1 MSATP
6 RMRYGAFPQ
15 TPDTAQRA
23 PAADGTPDAK
33 PLRVRAPLTDINI
46 MNKNPANDGTA
57 PLVSTDVIPA
67 PTQRL
72 YAFFLYGALLAWRA
86 YDFINL
92 HNEEADSLW
101 LFMKWVM
108 IDGLFLFG
116 LPVLRIPWLEWST
129 PTMVFLF
136 LVHALVDGMLMFRIG
151 IPITS
156 FFTGLFKLVYDR
168 ELAIEEHNVDP
179 WTVLHNESLILGKQ
193 VIHILPEGSA
203 VLNPNQESFCLGGST
218 KDIRIPIQINQ
229 TTPMLIEILRFDLD
243 NGGNE
248 TISLSQKQVKN
259 LVKEAKRAKKT
270 HLPEE
275 PLLLHHSVKKP
286 GYYKLNRVIDESK
299 LEVQTRVLSEAMVV
313 SCPEAR
319 IKPSSKT
326 RCKGETADIGIVV
339 SGTPPLQLKYRR
351 MVEGRER
358 EAKSE
363 FLQPDDYISPL
374 SRNHIYDAL
383 VRSGQVDV
391 GWARAHS
398 IEVSLSDGLSQSGLW
413 SYYVDEVSDALGNV
427 IKYTPE
433 LEEGEVPKLDE
444 KLHRNF
450 YVYERPTINLHGCD
464 SQHPLRVAKGQKVSL
479 PISFS
484 STAANRDALMDS
496 PHTIEYMFTPENEL
510 SSDGEHT
517 SANRTKIEVVKS
529 ASQKIPIQKSGLY
542 TIKSVSTDNCAGDVE
557 EPASCLLLN
566 PPEPDLDIASEPIF
580 DKCANRPL
588 GLRVNLDLIGT
599 PPFRVMYSMR
609 KKGEKTEQAMYTDV
623 IGLRGQVDIMPPEAG
638 HYTYSFT
645 SVSDDVYK
653 GHTLKHKNL
662 VLEQDVKPSASA
674 HFIYAPAK
682 TEACIDEPVT
692 FGVKMQGEGPWTLE
706 YELVHAR
713 KRIKREIAGIETET
727 FTITTESLDQGGE
740 YTLALAS
747 VTDAVG
753 CKEFLKEEAKIS
765 VRHERPKGYFG
776 QIEGRRTLRT
786 LEGKRVALPM
796 RLTGKA
802 PWDVKYK
809 NAQDPDDHVHTRKLN
824 NANDILD
831 VNGKGLYELLDVRD
845 AICPGSIDPDA
856 RIFEVSLIPRPTL
869 RIPESTTVT
878 FDGSKY
884 VRQEIC
890 EGDQDSLD
898 VALTGSPPYTVKYEH
913 HAPGSGYQVK
923 AINAALNI
931 ASVSMDTSKPGI
943 HQYKFTELAD
953 NNYDHN
959 PKTFQQLKVDQLVNP
974 RPTAKFKTP
983 GKTYSYCNTE
993 EDGEEVIPIE
1003 FTGLPPFHLEVDL
1016 KHAGSSKAET
1026 LSFPNIPATT
1036 HNIKIPHRNLHLGMS
1051 SLTIRKVRDSRGC
1064 RNKPALS
1071 SASRDAPRVQI
1082 AVHNAP
1088 SIAPLDTRTDFCVG
1102 DRLSYA
1108 LAGAVPFSVLYTFN
1122 GATLKAIS
1130 QGTTFRRLAEKP
1142 GAFAI
1147 TGVTDSASQ
1156 CRANTHLAATIHEM
1170 PSVRVSRGKETRV
1183 DIHEGGEAEILFEF
1197 GGTPPFEFTYTR
1209 STNVKPG
1216 QRSRVLE
1223 TRSLTSTE
1231 FSLRITA
1238 SEEGTYEVISIRDA
1252 WCSFSKNP
1260 DGGVGGGYVE
1270 DHYAGGGQ
1278 RAVKGG
1284 KGQGRLGY

>member
-1 MSATP
+1 
-6 RMRYGAFPQ
+6 
-15 TPDTAQRA
+15 
-23 PAADGTPDAK
+23 
-33 PLRVRAPLTDINI
+33 
-46 MNKNPANDGTA
+46 MNKSPANDGTQ
-57 PLVSTDVIPA
+57 PLISTEVIPA

-72 YAFFLYGALLAWRA
+72 YAFFFYGALLAWRA

-101 LFMKWVM
+101 LFMKWIV

-116 LPVLRIPWLEWST
+116 LPVLRIPWLEWSP

-136 LVHALVDGMLMFRIG
+136 LVHALMDGMLMFRIG
-151 IPITS
+151 IPIATWVG
-156 FFTGLFKLVYDR
+156 GLFKLVYDR
-168 ELAIEEHNVDP
+168 ELAIEEHQVDP

-203 VLNPNQESFCLGGST
+203 VLNPDKESFCLGGFS
-218 KDIRIPIQINQ
+218 KEIKIPIQINQ
-229 TTPMLIEILRFDLD
+229 TTPMLIEIIRFDLD
-243 NGGNE
+243 NGQNE
-248 TISLSQKQVKN
+248 TISISQKQVKN
-259 LVKEAKRAKKT
+259 LVKEAKKTKKS
-270 HLPEE
+270 HSPEE
-275 PLLLHHSVKKP
+275 PLLLHHTVKKT
-286 GYYKLNRVIDESK
+286 GLFKLKKVIDESK
-299 LEVQTRVLSEAMVV
+299 LEVQTRLSEAMVV

-326 RCKGETADIGIVV
+326 RCKGESADIGIVV
-339 SGTPPLQLKYRR
+339 TGTPPLQLKYRR

-358 EAKSE
+358 ESKSE

-374 SRNHIYDAL
+374 SRHTISEAL
-383 VRSGQVDV
+383 VRTGQIDV
-391 GWARAHS
+391 SWARSHS
-398 IEVSLSDGLSQSGLW
+398 IEVSLTDGLSQSGLW
-413 SYYVDEVSDALGNV
+413 AYSVDEVSDALGNV
-427 IKYTPE
+427 IKYSTQI
-433 LEEGEVPKLDE
+433 EEGETPKLDE
-444 KLHRNF
+444 KLQRAF
-450 YVYERPTINLHGCD
+450 FVYERPTINLYGCD
-464 SQHPLRVAKGQKVSL
+464 TQHPLRVAKGQKAPL
-479 PISFS
+479 PIRFS
-484 STAANRDALMDS
+484 STSQNRQELTDS
-496 PHTIEYMFTPENEL
+496 PHTIEYMFTPEEEL

-517 SANRTKIEVVKS
+517 ASNRTKIEVLKS
-529 ASQKIPIQKSGLY
+529 AGQKITIQKSGLY
-542 TIKSVSTDNCAGDVE
+542 TLKSVSTDNCAGEVE

-566 PPEPDLDIASEPIF
+566 PPEPDLDISSAPIF

-599 PPFRVMYSMR
+599 PPFKVTYTMR
-609 KKGEKTEQAMYTDV
+609 KKGEKTERVEHIDV
-623 IGLRGQVDIMPPEAG
+623 TGLRGQVDIMPPEAG
-638 HYTYSFT
+638 HYTYTFT
-645 SVSDDVYK
+645 NVNDQVYK
-653 GHTLKHKNL
+653 GHSLKSKNL

-674 HFIYAPAK
+674 HFVYAPAK

-713 KRIKREIAGIETET
+713 KRVKKEITGIETET
-727 FTITTESLDQGGE
+727 FTITTEPLDQGGE

-776 QIEGRRTLRT
+776 QIEGRRSLRT
-786 LEGKRVALPM
+786 LEGKQVALPM

-802 PWDVKYK
+802 PWDIKYK
-809 NAQDPDDHVHTRKLN
+809 NAENPDDYVHSVTLN
-824 NANDILD
+824 NANDFLD
-831 VNGKGLYELLDVRD
+831 VDGKGLYELLDVRD
-845 AICPGSIDPDA
+845 AICPGSIDPA
-856 RIFEVSLIPRPTL
+856 AKIFEVSLIPRPTL
-869 RIPESTTVT
+869 RIPESTTIT
-878 FDGSKY
+878 LSGDKY
-884 VRQEIC
+884 IRQEIC

-898 VALTGSPPYTVKYEH
+898 VLLTGSPPYTVKYEH

-931 ASVSMDTSKPGI
+931 ASVSMDTSRPGV

-953 NNYDHN
+953 NNYNHN
-959 PKTFQQLKVDQLVNP
+959 PRTFQQLKVEQLVNP
-974 RPTAKFKTP
+974 RPSAKFKNP
-983 GKTYSYCNTE
+983 GKTYSYCNSE

-1026 LSFPNIPATT
+1026 LSFPNIPSTT
-1036 HNIKIPHRNLHLGMS
+1036 HSIRIPHRHLHLGMS
-1051 SLTIRKVRDSRGC
+1051 SLSIRKVRDARGC

-1108 LAGAVPFSVLYTFN
+1108 LSGAVPFSVFYTFN
-1122 GATLKAIS
+1122 GASLKATS

-1142 GAFAI
+1142 GAFTI
-1147 TGVTDSASQ
+1147 TGVADSASH
-1156 CRANTHLAATIHEM
+1156 CRASTHLAATIHEM
-1170 PSVRVSRGKETRV
+1170 PSARVSRGKETRV

-1209 STNVKPG
+1209 STNARPG

-1223 TRSLTSTE
+1223 TRTLTSAE
-1231 FSLRITA
+1231 FSLRIKA

-1252 WCSFSKNP
+1252 WCAFSKNP
-1260 DGGVGGGYVE
+1260 DGSATAMGVERDGR
-1270 DHYAGGGQ
+1270 Q
-1278 RAVKGG
+1278 KAVKG
-1284 KGQGRLGY
+1284 KAQGRVGY

>member
-1 MSATP
+1 MNGTP
-6 RMRYGAFPQ
+6 RLRSGAFPQ
-15 TPDTAQRA
+15 TPDTARRA
-23 PAADGTPDAK
+23 PYDDGSPGGK
-33 PLRVRAPLTDINI
+33 PMRVRAPLTDINI
-46 MNKNPANDGTA
+46 MNKNPADDGTQ
-57 PLVSTDVIPA
+57 PLISTDVIPA

-72 YAFFLYGALLAWRA
+72 YAFFFYGALAAWRA

-92 HNEEADSLW
+92 HTEEADSLW

-116 LPVLRIPWLEWST
+116 LPVLRIPWLEWSP

-136 LVHALVDGMLMFRIG
+136 LVHALLDGMLMFRIG
-151 IPITS
+151 IPITAWLG
-156 FFTGLFKLVYDR
+156 GLFKLVYDR
-168 ELAIEEHNVDP
+168 EPAIEEHYVDP

-203 VLNPNQESFCLGGST
+203 VLNPDKDSFCLGGFT
-218 KDIRIPIQINQ
+218 KEIKVPIQINQ
-229 TTPMLIEILRFDLD
+229 TTPMLIEIARFDLD
-243 NGGNE
+243 NGQNE

-259 LVKEAKRAKKT
+259 LVKEAKKAKKT

-275 PLLLHHSVKKP
+275 PLLLLPTFKKT
-286 GYYKLNRVIDESK
+286 GYYRLNRVVDESK
-299 LEVQTRVLSEAMVV
+299 LEVQTRVSEAMVV

-326 RCKGETADIGIVV
+326 RCKGESADIGIVV
-339 SGTPPLQLKYRR
+339 TGTPPLQLKYRR

-358 EAKSE
+358 ESKSE

-374 SRNHIYDAL
+374 SRSSVSDAL
-383 VRSGQVDV
+383 IRTGQVDV
-391 GWARAHS
+391 SWARAHS
-398 IEVSLSDGLSQSGLW
+398 IEVSLSDALSQSGLW
-413 SYYVDEVSDALGNV
+413 AYSVDEVSDALGNV
-427 IKYTPE
+427 IQYSTHID
-433 LEEGEVPKLDE
+433 EGETPKLDE
-444 KLHRNF
+444 KLQRAF
-450 YVYERPTINLHGCD
+450 FVYERPTINLHGCD
-464 SQHPLRVAKGQKVSL
+464 SQHPLRVAKGQKAPL
-479 PISFS
+479 PIRFS
-484 STAANRDALMDS
+484 STAANRKALSDS
-496 PHTIEYMFTPENEL
+496 QHTVEYMFTPEEEL

-517 SANRTKIEVVKS
+517 AANRTKIEVLKS
-529 ASQKIPIQKSGLY
+529 AGQKITIQKSGLY
-542 TIKSVSTDNCAGDVE
+542 TLKSVSTDTCAGEVE

-566 PPEPDLDIASEPIF
+566 PPEPDLDIASAPIF

-599 PPFRVMYSMR
+599 PPFKVAYSMR
-609 KKGEKTEQAMYTDV
+609 KKGEKGEQVQYVDV
-623 IGLRGQVDIMPPEAG
+623 TGLRGQVDIMPPEAG

-645 SVSDDVYK
+645 SVSDQVYK
-653 GHTLKHKNL
+653 GLSLTRKNL

-674 HFIYAPAK
+674 HFVYAPAK

-713 KRIKREIAGIETET
+713 KRVKKEITGIETET
-727 FTITTESLDQGGE
+727 FTITTDPLDQGGE

-776 QIEGRRTLRT
+776 QIEGRRSLRT
-786 LEGKRVALPM
+786 LEGKKVALPL
-796 RLTGKA
+796 RLTGKG

-809 NAQDPDDHVHTRKLN
+809 NAEDPDDYVHTRKLS
-824 NANDILD
+824 NANDFLD
-831 VNGKGLYELLDVRD
+831 ANGKGLYELLDVRD
-845 AICPGSIDPDA
+845 AICPGSVDPA
-856 RIFEVSLIPRPTL
+856 AKIFEVSLIPRPTL
-869 RIPESTTVT
+869 RIPETTT
-878 FDGSKY
+878 ITYSGDKY
-884 VRQEIC
+884 IRQEIC

-898 VALTGSPPYTVKYEH
+898 VALTGSPPYTIKYEH

-923 AINAALNI
+923 AVNAALNI
-931 ASVSMDTSKPGI
+931 ASVAMDTSKAGV

-959 PKTFQQLKVDQLVNP
+959 ARTFQQLKVEQLVNP
-974 RPTAKFKTP
+974 RPSAKFKNP
-983 GKTYSYCNTE
+983 GKTYSYCTSE

-1003 FTGLPPFHLEVDL
+1003 FTGLPPFHLEVNL

-1026 LSFPNIPATT
+1026 LSFPNIPSTS
-1036 HNIKIPHRNLHLGMS
+1036 HNIKIPHRHLHLGMS
-1051 SLTIRKVRDSRGC
+1051 SLTIRKVRDARGC
-1064 RNKPALS
+1064 RDKPALS

-1108 LAGAVPFSVLYTFN
+1108 LAGAVPFSVFYTFN
-1122 GATLKAIS
+1122 GASLKAIS

-1147 TGVTDSASQ
+1147 TGVADSASH
-1156 CRANTHLAATIHEM
+1156 CRANSHLAATIHEM

-1209 STNVKPG
+1209 STNARPG

-1223 TRSLTSTE
+1223 TRTLTSGE
-1231 FSLRITA
+1231 YSMRIKA

-1260 DGGVGGGYVE
+1260 DGSSSWGKE
-1270 DHYAGGGQ
+1270 ERKAI
-1278 RAVKGG
+1278 KGG
-1284 KGQGRLGY
+1284 AQGRLAY